1 EEKRRR
7 NTEASARFRLR
18 KKAKEQAL
26 ERAASELAARLDQLE
41 RRTKELETENAW
53 LRGILV

>member
-1 EEKRRR
+1 DKRRR

-26 ERAASELAARLDQLE
+26 ERTAQDLSARNDQLE
-41 RRTKELETENAW
+41 RRLEELARENAW
-53 LRGILV
+53 LKSLLV